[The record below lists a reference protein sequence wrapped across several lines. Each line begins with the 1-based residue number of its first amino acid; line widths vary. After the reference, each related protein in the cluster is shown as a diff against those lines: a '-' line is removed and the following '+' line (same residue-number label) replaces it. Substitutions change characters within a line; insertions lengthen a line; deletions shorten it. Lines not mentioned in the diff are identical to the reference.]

1 MANGEVGFFVVC
13 CLFSNMAIFSVTF
26 ACCMMSTNVLNF
38 YISAGDPGR
47 L

>member
-1 MANGEVGFFVVC
+1 MANGEVGLLLSC
-13 CLFSNMAIFSVTF
+13 CLLLNMAIFSVAF
-26 ACCMMSTNVLNF
+26 AYYMMSTNVLNF